1 MRAGDLRRVAYER
14 QGGRCAV
21 TGAYLGEPEASS
33 WHLHHR
39 RPGSMGGTERPT
51 QQRPGNV
58 LALLARVHN
67 FGAPGLLLDGRVRS
81 VHGDP
86 AWSKPLGLLLS
97 ASVEDPGSMPV
108 RLHGVGWAFLLDD
121 GGLLPLSPLPSPQVR

>member
-1 MRAGDLRRVAYER
+1 MRAGELRRIAYDR
-14 QGGRCAV
+14 QDGRCAV
-21 TGAYLGEPEASS
+21 TGSPLGDPDGP

-39 RPGSMGGTERPT
+39 RPGGRGGTRREN

-86 AWSKPLGLLLS
+86 AWSRPLGLLVS
-97 ASVEDPGSMPV
+97 SNVDEPGSIPV
-108 RLHGVGWAFLLDD
+108 RLHGIGWVFLLDD
-121 GGLLPLSPLPSPQVR
+121 GGMLPLR

>member
-1 MRAGDLRRVAYER
+1 MRAGELRRIAYER
-14 QGGRCAV
+14 QQGRCAV
-21 TGAYLGEPEASS
+21 TGTPLGDLDAG

-39 RPGSMGGTERPT
+39 RPGGRGGTSRAN
-51 QQRPGNV
+51 QQTPSNV

-86 AWSKPLGLLLS
+86 AWSRPLGLLVS
-97 ASVEDPGSMPV
+97 TNVDEPGSIPV
-108 RLHGVGWAFLLDD
+108 RLWSGWVFLDD
-121 GGLLPLSPLPSPQVR
+121 AGGVLPLAGG

>member
-1 MRAGDLRRVAYER
+1 MRAGELRQVAFER
-14 QGGRCAV
+14 QQGRCAV
-21 TGAYLGEPEASS
+21 TGAPLGDLDGG

-39 RPGSMGGTERPT
+39 RPGSMGGTEREN

-67 FGAPGLLLDGRVRS
+67 FGAPGLLLDGAVRS

-97 ASVEDPGSMPV
+97 ASVDEPGSVPV

-121 GGLLPLSPLPSPQVR
+121 GGLLRLGR